1 MNKLAIFAALAAP
14 VILSSC
20 SDKGYWEEYVPAGV
34 EYAIISAD
42 QSYTL
47 NPDSKTIAPF
57 TLLVTRGTT
66 VGDVSL
72 PLSVTSDA
80 AYLGASAPATVDFAD
95 GSSEAYITVTFAP
108 DFDAAPW
115 FNPTATVALTLGT
128 ESISP
133 AAKGVWEA
141 TVSFANSVEV
151 GSAQLKSQLLGYVR
165 NGGAPGASVV
175 DTTVTVWTKAVDK
188 TYFMVE
194 NPYGSKEQ
202 PHSLDLVLD
211 EDWQAIDWAA
221 TEADCDLQTIL
232 NVTGTK
238 APVYMTWG
246 GQDSQVTA
254 GGLELKFYTVSN
266 ADGTGYWPSQYQ
278 WVETY
283 TLPEGWNAVSE
294 E

>member
-72 PLSVTSDA
+72 PVTVTTDA

-115 FNPTATVALTLGT
+115 FNPSASVAVALGT
-128 ESISP
+128 ESIAPS
-133 AAKGVWEA
+133 AKGLWEA
-141 TVSFANSVEV
+141 EVTFANSVEV
-151 GSAQLKSQLLGYVR
+151 GTATLKSQLLGYLKD
-165 NGGAPGASVV
+165 GGAPGSSVV
-175 DTTVTVWTKAVDK
+175 ETTVSIWTQATDKAH
-188 TYFMVE
+188 FMIE
-194 NPYGSKEQ
+194 NPYGSEDQ
-202 PHSLDLVLD
+202 PHALDIVLD
-211 EDWQAIDWAA
+211 ENWQAIDWAA
-221 TEADCDLQTIL
+221 TDADCNMQTIL
-232 NVTGTK
+232 NVADTK
-238 APVYMTWG
+238 APVYLTWG
-246 GQDSQVTA
+246 GQDSEVTPA
-254 GGLELKFYTVSN
+254 GITLKFYTVSDN
-266 ADGTGYWPSQYQ
+266 AGTVYWPSQYQ